1 MKTVRLMENWK
12 FENDNAVAEPL
23 FAGREGRVLRFALRP
38 GQSIEEHASSSPVY
52 IVVLKGRGMF
62 AGGDGNEQQ
71 VNQNEM
77 VILDPGEKHRIHA
90 QDEDLVFLTF
100 MQGVPESYRT

>member
-1 MKTVRLMENWK
+1 
-12 FENDNAVAEPL
+12 
-23 FAGREGRVLRFALRP
+23 
-38 GQSIEEHASSSPVY
+38 
-52 IVVLKGRGMF
+52 
-62 AGGDGNEQQ
+62 
-71 VNQNEM
+71 M